1 MTGER
6 AIPAAFWDMPM
17 EEFAEIAERG
27 WLNRKQCRRLWRMQD
42 RQDKPPHRLQV
53 FLKRDDVEAMIK
65 REDMK

>member
-1 MTGER
+1 
-6 AIPAAFWDMPM
+6 MPI
-17 EEFAEIAERG
+17 EEFAEIAETG